1 MKFNASLARIARI
14 AAPTAQTMI
23 TVAILCGALI
33 APSLVRLASAQQLQ
47 EADGIPYEVRHVQ
60 GNVYMFASTLGN
72 VTIQIG
78 KDPGHDGVLLVDT
91 GPARLR
97 ETLLAEIRKL
107 SPQPVRFI
115 INTSADAD
123 HTGANAVLLKPT
135 RVYQSQAEVA
145 LFAQDNV
152 LQRMSRDGSGVPA
165 AAWPTLTFLEGK
177 SFVFNGEA
185 IQMFA
190 EKSAHTDGDSIVLF
204 RGSNVLSAG
213 DVFLTTGYPVI
224 DLERGGS
231 IQGEIRA
238 LNHILDLTVP
248 RSMQEGGTMVIPG
261 HGRLCDE
268 SEVSDYRDM
277 LTIIR
282 DRVQDLLQKGKTL
295 EEVKAA
301 RLSRDYDRRYST
313 PAWTGDMFIEAVYKS
328 LNRERTG
335 GSK

>member
-1 MKFNASLARIARI
+1 MRIATLLLVAL
-14 AAPTAQTMI
+14 AAS
-23 TVAILCGALI
+23 G
-33 APSLVRLASAQQLQ
+33 Q
-47 EADGIPYEVRHVQ
+47 EYEVRHVQ

-78 KDPGHDGVLLVDT
+78 KDAGHDGVLLVDT
-91 GPARLR
+91 GAPQLH

-107 SPQPVRFI
+107 STEPVRFI

-123 HTGANAVLLKPT
+123 HIGSNAVLLKPPRT
-135 RVYQSQAEVA
+135 YQLPAEVA

-152 LQRMSRDGSGVPA
+152 LQRESREGSGVPSG
-165 AAWPTLTFLEGK
+165 AWPTLTYLEGK
-177 SFVFNGEA
+177 SFAFNGEA

-190 EKSAHTDGDSIVLF
+190 EKAAHTDGDSIVLF

-213 DVFLTTGYPVI
+213 DIFLTTGYPVI

-248 RSMQEGGTMVIPG
+248 RSMQEGGTLVIPG

-282 DRVQDLLQKGKTL
+282 DRVQNMLHKGKTL

-301 RLSRDYDRRYST
+301 KLSRDYDRRYST
-313 PAWTGDMFIEAVYKS
+313 SAWTGDMFVESIYKS
-328 LNRERTG
+328 LG
-335 GSK
+335 GHQ

>member
-1 MKFNASLARIARI
+1 MRIAGLLLF
-14 AAPTAQTMI
+14 A
-23 TVAILCGALI
+23 LGAMLL
-33 APSLVRLASAQQLQ
+33 PGQQLQ
-47 EADGIPYEVRHVQ
+47 EVDGIQYEVRHVQ
-60 GNVYMFASTLGN
+60 GNVYVFASTLGN
-72 VTIQIG
+72 VTIQVG
-78 KDPGHDGVLLVDT
+78 KDAGHDGVLLVDT
-91 GPARLR
+91 GAPRLR
-97 ETLLAEIRKL
+97 QTLLAEIRKL
-107 SPQPVRFI
+107 SDEPVRFLV
-115 INTSADAD
+115 NTSADAD
-123 HTGANAVLLKPT
+123 HGGANAVLLKPS
-135 RVYQSQAEVA
+135 RGYQTQAEVA
-145 LFAQDNV
+145 LYAQDNV
-152 LQRMSRDGSGVPA
+152 LQRESRDGSGVPSS
-165 AAWPTLTFLEGK
+165 AWPTMTYLEGK
-177 SFVFNGEA
+177 SFAFNGEA

-190 EKSAHTDGDSIVLF
+190 EKNAHTDGDSVVLF

-213 DVFLTTGYPVI
+213 DIFLTTGYPVI

-282 DRVQDLLQKGKTL
+282 DRVQDLLHKGKTL
-295 EEVKAA
+295 DQVKAA

-313 PAWTGDMFIEAVYKS
+313 PSWTGDMFVEAVYKS
-328 LNRERTG
+328 LSREGAG

>member
-1 MKFNASLARIARI
+1 MKTALFLLLATSAF
-14 AAPTAQTMI
+14 AQ
-23 TVAILCGALI
+23 
-33 APSLVRLASAQQLQ
+33 
-47 EADGIPYEVRHVQ
+47 DYEVRHVQ
-60 GNVYMFASTLGN
+60 GNVYMFASDAGN
-72 VTIQIG
+72 VTIQVG

-91 GPARLR
+91 GAPQVR

-107 SPQPVRFI
+107 SAEPVRFI
-115 INTSADAD
+115 VNTSADAD
-123 HTGANAVLLKPT
+123 HTGSNAVLVKPSKT
-135 RVYQSQAEVA
+135 YQLQAEVA

-152 LQRMSRDGSGVPA
+152 LQRMSKDGSGVPSDT
-165 AAWPTLTFLEGK
+165 WPTLTYLDSK
-177 SFVFNGEA
+177 KIVFNGEA
-185 IQMFA
+185 VEMIA
-190 EKSAHTDGDSIVLF
+190 EKNAHTDGDSIVLF

-213 DVFLTTGYPVI
+213 DIFLTTGYPVI
-224 DLERGGS
+224 DLARGGS

-268 SEVSDYRDM
+268 SEVTDYRDM

-282 DRVQDLLQKGKTL
+282 DRVQDLMKKGKSL

-301 RLSRDYDRRYST
+301 RVSRDYDRRYST
-313 PAWTGDMFIEAVYKS
+313 PRWTGDMFVEAIYKS
-328 LNRERTG
+328 LG

>member
-1 MKFNASLARIARI
+1 MRF
-14 AAPTAQTMI
+14 AALLLVACAACAQ
-23 TVAILCGALI
+23 
-33 APSLVRLASAQQLQ
+33 
-47 EADGIPYEVRHVQ
+47 EYEVRHVQ

-91 GPARLR
+91 GAPQLR
-97 ETLLAEIRKL
+97 DTLLAEIRKL
-107 SPQPVRFI
+107 SAEPVRFI

-123 HTGANAVLLKPT
+123 HAGANAKLVKPART
-135 RVYQSQAEVA
+135 YQLQAEVS

-152 LQRMSRDGSGVPA
+152 LQRESRDGSGVPSSV
-165 AAWPTLTFLEGK
+165 WPTLTYLDGK
-177 SFVFNGEA
+177 SFAFNGEA
-185 IQMFA
+185 VQMFA

-224 DLERGGS
+224 DLARGGS

-261 HGRLCDE
+261 HGRLCDQA
-268 SEVSDYRDM
+268 EVTGYRDM

-282 DRVQDLLQKGKTL
+282 DRVQDLMRRGKSL
-295 EEVKAA
+295 EEVTAT
-301 RLSRDYDRRYST
+301 RPSRDYDRRYST
-313 PAWTGDMFIEAVYKS
+313 PAWTGDMLVEAIYKS
-328 LNRERTG
+328 LGEH
-335 GSK
+335 K

>member
-1 MKFNASLARIARI
+1 VRTAALLLFVSLAS
-14 AAPTAQTMI
+14 
-23 TVAILCGALI
+23 G
-33 APSLVRLASAQQLQ
+33 Q
-47 EADGIPYEVRHVQ
+47 EYEVRHVQ

-78 KDPGHDGVLLVDT
+78 KDAGHDGVLLVDT
-91 GPARLR
+91 GAQQLH

-107 SPQPVRFI
+107 STQPVRFI

-123 HTGANAVLLKPT
+123 HIGSNAVLLKPPRT
-135 RVYQSQAEVA
+135 YQLPAEVA

-152 LQRMSRDGSGVPA
+152 LQRESREGSGVPSG
-165 AAWPTLTFLEGK
+165 AWPTLTYLEGK
-177 SFVFNGEA
+177 SFAFNGEA

-190 EKSAHTDGDSIVLF
+190 EKAAHTDGDSIVLF

-213 DVFLTTGYPVI
+213 DIFLTTGYPVI

-282 DRVQDLLQKGKTL
+282 DRVQNMLHKGKTL

-301 RLSRDYDRRYST
+301 KLSRDYDRRYST
-313 PAWTGDMFIEAVYKS
+313 SAWTGDMFVEAIYKS
-328 LNRERTG
+328 LGEH
-335 GSK
+335 K

>member
-1 MKFNASLARIARI
+1 MRSAALFLVTLGAWLA
-14 AAPTAQTMI
+14 AAQE
-23 TVAILCGALI
+23 
-33 APSLVRLASAQQLQ
+33 AQQ
-47 EADGIPYEVRHVQ
+47 ADGIPYEVRHVQ

-72 VTIQIG
+72 VAIQVG

-91 GPARLR
+91 GAPRLR

-107 SPQPVRFI
+107 SAEPVRFI
-115 INTSADAD
+115 INTSADPD
-123 HTGANAVLLKPT
+123 HTGSNEVLLKPPRT
-135 RVYQSQAEVA
+135 YQLQAEVA

-152 LQRMSRDGSGVPA
+152 LQRESRDGSGVPSGV
-165 AAWPTLTFLEGK
+165 WPTLTYLEGK
-177 SFVFNGEA
+177 SFTFNGEA
-185 IQMFA
+185 IQMFH
-190 EKSAHTDGDSIVLF
+190 EKAAHTDGDSIVLF

-231 IQGEIRA
+231 IQGEVLA

-268 SEVSDYRDM
+268 SEVADYRDM
-277 LTIIR
+277 VTIIR
-282 DRVQDLLQKGKTL
+282 DRVQDLLRKGKTL
-295 EEVKAA
+295 EEAKAA
-301 RLSRDYDRRYST
+301 RPSRDYDRRYST
-313 PAWTGDMFIEAVYKS
+313 SAWTGDMFVEAVYKS
-328 LNRERTG
+328 LSHAGAG

>member
-1 MKFNASLARIARI
+1 MSAQTMRAQGLCIAALAASLAAG
-14 AAPTAQTMI
+14 QE
-23 TVAILCGALI
+23 LK
-33 APSLVRLASAQQLQ
+33 

-72 VTIQIG
+72 VTIQVG
-78 KDPGHDGVLLVDT
+78 KDTGHDGVLLVDT
-91 GPARLR
+91 GAPRLR
-97 ETLLAEIRKL
+97 ETMFTEIRKL
-107 SPQPVRFI
+107 SEEPVRFI
-115 INTSADAD
+115 VNTSGDSD
-123 HTGANAVLLKPT
+123 HTGANEALLKPPSS
-135 RVYQSQAEVA
+135 RAVQAQAEVA

-152 LQRMSRDGSGVPA
+152 LQRMSRDGSGVPSGV
-165 AAWPTLTFLEGK
+165 WPTLTYLDGK
-177 SFVFNGEA
+177 SLAFNGEA

-190 EKSAHTDGDSIVLF
+190 EKAHTDGDSLVLF

-231 IQGEIRA
+231 IQGEIQA

-268 SEVSDYRDM
+268 SDVSDYRDM
-277 LTIIR
+277 VTIIR
-282 DRVQDLLQKGKTL
+282 DRVQDMLRKGKTL
-295 EEVKAA
+295 VEVKAA
-301 RLSRDYDRRYST
+301 RLSRDYDRRFST
-313 PAWTGDMFIEAVYKS
+313 ASWTGDMFVEAIYKS
-328 LNRERTG
+328 LSQGAAG

>member
-1 MKFNASLARIARI
+1 MRIAVLLAALAGSLAWG
-14 AAPTAQTMI
+14 Q
-23 TVAILCGALI
+23 
-33 APSLVRLASAQQLQ
+33 
-47 EADGIPYEVRHVQ
+47 DYEVRHVQ
-60 GNVYMFASTLGN
+60 GGVYMFASTLGN

-78 KDPGHDGVLLVDT
+78 QDAGHDGVLLVDT
-91 GPARLR
+91 GAPSLR
-97 ETLLAEIRKL
+97 ATLMSEIRKL
-107 SPQPVRFI
+107 SSEPVRFI

-123 HTGANAVLLKPT
+123 HIGSNEVLLKPART
-135 RVYQSQAEVA
+135 YQLPAEVA

-152 LQRMSRDGSGVPA
+152 LQRESRDGSGVPSG
-165 AAWPTLTFLEGK
+165 AWPTLTYLEGK
-177 SFVFNGEA
+177 SFAFNGEA
-185 IQMFA
+185 IQMFS
-190 EKSAHTDGDSIVLF
+190 EKAAHTDGDSIVLF

-213 DVFLTTGYPVI
+213 DIFLTTGYPVI

-282 DRVQDLLQKGKTL
+282 DRVQEMRHKGKTL
-295 EEVKAA
+295 EELKAA

-313 PAWTGDMFIEAVYKS
+313 AAWTGDMFVEAVYKS
-328 LNRERTG
+328 LG
-335 GSK
+335 AAK

>member
-1 MKFNASLARIARI
+1 MKFAAVLLLAC
-14 AAPTAQTMI
+14 TA
-23 TVAILCGALI
+23 C
-33 APSLVRLASAQQLQ
+33 AQ
-47 EADGIPYEVRHVQ
+47 EYEVRHVQ

-72 VTIQIG
+72 VTIQVG

-91 GPARLR
+91 GPPQLR
-97 ETLLAEIRKL
+97 DTLLAEIRKL
-107 SPQPVRFI
+107 SDAPVRFI

-123 HTGANAVLLKPT
+123 HTGANAVLVKPSRT
-135 RVYQSQAEVA
+135 YQLQAEVS

-152 LQRMSRDGSGVPA
+152 LQRESRDGSGVPSSV
-165 AAWPTLTFLEGK
+165 WPTLTYLDGK
-177 SFVFNGEA
+177 SFAFNGEA

-190 EKSAHTDGDSIVLF
+190 ETGHTDGDSIVLF

-224 DLERGGS
+224 DLARGGS

-261 HGRLCDE
+261 HGRLCDQA
-268 SEVSDYRDM
+268 EVTDYRDM

-282 DRVQDLLQKGKTL
+282 DRVQDLMRHGKSL

-301 RLSRDYDRRYST
+301 RPSRDYDRRYST
-313 PAWTGDMFIEAVYKS
+313 PAWTGDMLVEAIYKS
-328 LNRERTG
+328 LG
-335 GSK
+335 APK

>member
-1 MKFNASLARIARI
+1 VRIAGLLLL
-14 AAPTAQTMI
+14 A
-23 TVAILCGALI
+23 LGAVLL
-33 APSLVRLASAQQLQ
+33 PGQQLQ
-47 EADGIPYEVRHVQ
+47 EVDGIQYEVRHVQ

-72 VTIQIG
+72 VTIQVG
-78 KDPGHDGVLLVDT
+78 KDAGHDGVLLVDT
-91 GPARLR
+91 GAPRLR

-107 SPQPVRFI
+107 SNEPVRFLV
-115 INTSADAD
+115 NTSADAD
-123 HTGANAVLLKPT
+123 HGGANAVLLKPA
-135 RVYQSQAEVA
+135 RGYQTQAEVA
-145 LFAQDNV
+145 LYAQDNV
-152 LQRMSRDGSGVPA
+152 LQRESRDGSGVPSS
-165 AAWPTLTFLEGK
+165 AWPTMTYLEGK
-177 SFVFNGEA
+177 SFAFNGEA

-190 EKSAHTDGDSIVLF
+190 EKNAHTDGDSVVLF

-213 DVFLTTGYPVI
+213 DIFLTTGYPVI
-224 DLERGGS
+224 DLDRGGS

-282 DRVQDLLQKGKTL
+282 DRVQDLLHKGKTL
-295 EEVKAA
+295 DQVKAA

-313 PAWTGDMFIEAVYKS
+313 PSWTGDMFVEAVYKS
-328 LNRERTG
+328 LSRDGAG

>member
-1 MKFNASLARIARI
+1 MAF
-14 AAPTAQTMI
+14 
-23 TVAILCGALI
+23 G
-33 APSLVRLASAQQLQ
+33 QQLQ
-47 EADGIPYEVRHVQ
+47 SVDGIPYEVRHVQ
-60 GNVYMFASTLGN
+60 GNIYMFASTLGN
-72 VTIQIG
+72 VTIQVG
-78 KDPGHDGVLLVDT
+78 KDAGHDGVLLVDT
-91 GPARLR
+91 GAPQLR

-107 SPQPVRFI
+107 SMEPVRFI
-115 INTSADAD
+115 INTSADPD
-123 HTGANAVLLKPT
+123 HRGANEILLKPP
-135 RVYQSQAEVA
+135 RNYQAQAEVA

-152 LQRMSRDGSGVPA
+152 LQRESRDGSGVPSG
-165 AAWPTLTFLEGK
+165 AWPTLTYLEGK
-177 SFVFNGEA
+177 SLAFNGEA

-190 EKSAHTDGDSIVLF
+190 EKAAHTDGDSIVLF

-261 HGRLCDE
+261 RGRLCDE
-268 SEVSDYRDM
+268 SEVTDYRDM

-282 DRVQDLLQKGKTL
+282 DRVQDLMRKGKTM

-313 PAWTGDMFIEAVYKS
+313 PAWTGDMLVGAIYQS
-328 LNRERTG
+328 LGEHQ
-335 GSK
+335 

>member
-1 MKFNASLARIARI
+1 MKFAAVLLLAC
-14 AAPTAQTMI
+14 TA
-23 TVAILCGALI
+23 C
-33 APSLVRLASAQQLQ
+33 AQ
-47 EADGIPYEVRHVQ
+47 EYEVRHVQ

-72 VTIQIG
+72 VTIQVG

-91 GPARLR
+91 GPPQLR
-97 ETLLAEIRKL
+97 DTLLAEIRKL
-107 SPQPVRFI
+107 SDAPVRFI

-123 HTGANAVLLKPT
+123 HTGANAVLVKPSRT
-135 RVYQSQAEVA
+135 YQLQAEVS

-152 LQRMSRDGSGVPA
+152 LQRESRDGSGVPSSV
-165 AAWPTLTFLEGK
+165 WPTLTYLDGK
-177 SFVFNGEA
+177 SFAFNGEA

-190 EKSAHTDGDSIVLF
+190 ETGHTDGDSIVLF

-224 DLERGGS
+224 DLARGGS

-261 HGRLCDE
+261 HGRLCDQ
-268 SEVSDYRDM
+268 SEVTDYRDM

-282 DRVQDLLQKGKTL
+282 DRVQNLMRHGKSL

-301 RLSRDYDRRYST
+301 RPSRDYDRRYST
-313 PAWTGDMFIEAVYKS
+313 PAWTGAMLVEAIYKS
-328 LNRERTG
+328 LG
-335 GSK
+335 APK